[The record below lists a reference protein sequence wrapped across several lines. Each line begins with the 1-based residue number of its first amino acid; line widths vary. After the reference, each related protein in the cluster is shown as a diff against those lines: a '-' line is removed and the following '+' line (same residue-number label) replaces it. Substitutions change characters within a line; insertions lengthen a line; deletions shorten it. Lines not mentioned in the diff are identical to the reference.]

1 MSIKTLLIRLA
12 FIMGGLLATAALVVG
27 SINYAYFGMQ
37 DQYIEATEQFAL
49 ISRDKEEVTQVITL
63 NEPVPDSRIESM
75 GMRSLPLNCCESEY
89 AIYLSAI
96 SNASSVDRSTAV
108 LYRLSEAWEQFIR
121 AQQTAMMRARE
132 ELEELQQ
139 LRNLF
144 VPTSAILLL
153 LASLGFG
160 ISFINRHVVTPIERL
175 TIYVRQSV
183 RGGEPLRT
191 DLSGSVTELKF
202 LHSSFESVI
211 ADFRGSLQTRGRRAA
226 EMSQTSDVLERQFQN
241 LIEISEKPAFILD
254 ASGAIRTWNKHMV
267 ALTGMAKS
275 QANRLIFSEELLTG
289 PSAEI
294 FDDAF
299 KIVRGGGIP
308 DEFRCEL
315 TLRGNRIITLQ
326 FQLSPQ
332 LESTL
337 GVNRV
342 LALVN
347 SSANDSVLRTKTLEL
362 ETDDSIDLFAELSSS
377 LHWLGAEGRENG
389 SQTSARQLEALRT
402 AVKWV
407 GSRGYA
413 RDQSVLDLAELVTHF
428 KSTFTPKLM
437 DLDVDIDLDFVVE
450 PKSMMVRG
458 NAGSVLIALEKL
470 AENAVES
477 IQLVAPPQGWISM
490 SLSVTDG
497 SMARIVMA
505 DNGGGIVPG
514 QEQQIFEPFFT
525 TKSVKGHL
533 GLGLTHSRDLIQYMS
548 GSIAVDSASNTDGFQ
563 ITVELPLVSS

>member
-1 MSIKTLLIRLA
+1 MSIKTLLIRLVL
-12 FIMGGLLATAALVVG
+12 IMGGLFAIVTFVVM

-49 ISRDKEEVTQVITL
+49 ISRDKEEVRQIVTL
-63 NEPVPDSRIESM
+63 NEPVPDSRTESM
-75 GMRSLPLNCCESEY
+75 RMRSLPLNCCQSEY

-96 SNASSVDRSTAV
+96 SDASAVDRSTAA

-121 AQQTAMMRARE
+121 AQQTTMMSARE

-139 LRNLF
+139 LRNLI

-153 LASLGFG
+153 LVSLAFV
-160 ISFINRHVVTPIERL
+160 ISFINRHVMTPIERL
-175 TIYVRQSV
+175 TTYVRQSV
-183 RGGEPLRT
+183 RGGEPQRA

-211 ADFRGSLQTRGRRAA
+211 ADFRGSLQSRGQRAA

-289 PSAEI
+289 PSAQI

-299 KIVRGGGIP
+299 KIVRGGGMP

-315 TLRGNRIITLQ
+315 TLRGNRVITLQ

-342 LALVN
+342 LVLVN
-347 SSANDSVLRTKTLEL
+347 SSANDSVLTTKTLEP
-362 ETDDSIDLFAELSSS
+362 ETADNIDLFSELSSS
-377 LHWLGAEGRENG
+377 LRWLGAEGQENAN
-389 SQTSARQLEALRT
+389 QTSARQFDALRT
-402 AVKWV
+402 AVMWV

-413 RDQSVLDLAELVTHF
+413 RDQSVLDLAELLTHF

-437 DLDVDIDLDFVVE
+437 DLDVDIDLDVVME
-450 PKSMMVRG
+450 PQSMMVRG
-458 NAGSVLIALEKL
+458 NAGSVLMVLEKL
-470 AENAVES
+470 ADNAIDS
-477 IQLVAPPQGWISM
+477 ILSAPPPQGRISL

-497 SMARIVMA
+497 SLAQIVMA
-505 DNGGGIVPG
+505 DNGGGIVSG
-514 QEQQIFEPFFT
+514 QEEQILEPFFT

-548 GSIAVDSASNTDGFQ
+548 GSITVGSASTTDGFQ
-563 ITVELPLVSS
+563 ITVELPLVSA

>member
-1 MSIKTLLIRLA
+1 
-12 FIMGGLLATAALVVG
+12 MGGLFAIATFVVM
-27 SINYAYFGMQ
+27 SINFAFFGMQ

-49 ISRDKEEVTQVITL
+49 ISRDKEEVTQVIAL

-75 GMRSLPLNCCESEY
+75 RMRSLPLNCCRSEY

-96 SNASSVDRSTAV
+96 SDASAVDRSTAA

-121 AQQTAMMRARE
+121 AQQTTMMSARE
-132 ELEELQQ
+132 ELADLQQ
-139 LRNLF
+139 LRNLI

-153 LASLGFG
+153 LVSLAFG
-160 ISFINRHVVTPIERL
+160 ISFINRHVMTPIERL
-175 TIYVRQSV
+175 TTYVRQSV
-183 RGGEPLRT
+183 RGGEPQRA

-211 ADFRGSLQTRGRRAA
+211 ADFRGSLQSRGQRAA

-342 LALVN
+342 LVLVN
-347 SSANDSVLRTKTLEL
+347 SSANDSILRSKTLEP

-377 LHWLGAEGRENG
+377 LHRLGAEGQENAN
-389 SQTSARQLEALRT
+389 QTSARQLEALRT
-402 AVKWV
+402 AVTWV

-413 RDQSVLDLAELVTHF
+413 RDQSVLDLAYLVTHF

-437 DLDVDIDLDFVVE
+437 DLDVDIDLDVDME
-450 PKSMMVRG
+450 PQSIMVRG

-470 AENAVES
+470 AENAIES
-477 IQLVAPPQGWISM
+477 IQSVAPPQGRISV
-490 SLSVTDG
+490 SLSVIDG
-497 SMARIVMA
+497 SRAQIVMA
-505 DNGGGIVPG
+505 DNGGGIVSG
-514 QEQQIFEPFFT
+514 QEERIFEPFFT

-533 GLGLTHSRDLIQYMS
+533 GLGLTHSRDLIQFMS
-548 GSIAVDSASNTDGFQ
+548 GSITVDSASTTDGFQ
-563 ITVELPLVSS
+563 ITVELPLVSA

>member
-402 AVKWV
+402 AVTWV

>member
-183 RGGEPLRT
+183 RGGEPLRA

-402 AVKWV
+402 AVTWV

>member
-12 FIMGGLLATAALVVG
+12 FIMGGLLATAALVVM

-153 LASLGFG
+153 LASLAFG

-183 RGGEPLRT
+183 RGGEPQRA

-254 ASGAIRTWNKHMV
+254 ASGAIRTWNKHMM

-289 PSAEI
+289 PSAQI

-299 KIVRGGGIP
+299 KIVRGGGMP

-315 TLRGNRIITLQ
+315 TLRGNRVITLQ

-342 LALVN
+342 LVLVN
-347 SSANDSVLRTKTLEL
+347 SSASDSALVTKTLEP
-362 ETDDSIDLFAELSSS
+362 ETAYGSELFAELSSS
-377 LHWLGAEGRENG
+377 LHRLGAEGQENANE
-389 SQTSARQLEALRT
+389 TSARQLEALRT
-402 AVKWV
+402 AVTWV

-413 RDQSVLDLAELVTHF
+413 QNQSVLDLAELVTHF
-428 KSTFTPKLM
+428 KSTLTPKLM
-437 DLDVDIDLDFVVE
+437 DLDVDVDLDFVVE

-458 NAGSVLIALEKL
+458 NAGSLLIALEKL
-470 AENAVES
+470 TDNALES
-477 IQLVAPPQGWISM
+477 IRSAAPPKGQISV
-490 SLSVTDG
+490 SLSVTEG

-505 DNGGGIVPG
+505 DNGGGIVLG
-514 QEQQIFEPFFT
+514 QEKQIFEPFFT

-533 GLGLTHSRDLIQYMS
+533 GLGLTHSRDLVQYMS
-548 GSIAVDSASNTDGFQ
+548 GSIAVDNASTTDGFQ
-563 ITVELPLVSS
+563 IRIELPLVSA

>member
-1 MSIKTLLIRLA
+1 MTIKTLLIRLVLV
-12 FIMGGLLATAALVVG
+12 MGGLFAIAAFVVV
-27 SINYAYFGMQ
+27 SINFAFFGRQ
-37 DQYIEATEQFAL
+37 GQYIDATEQFAL

-75 GMRSLPLNCCESEY
+75 GMRSLPLNCCQSEY

-96 SNASSVDRSTAV
+96 SEARSVDRSNAD

-183 RGGEPLRT
+183 RGGEPLRA

-211 ADFRGSLQTRGRRAA
+211 ADFRGSLQSRGQRAA
-226 EMSQTSDVLERQFQN
+226 EMSQTSDLLERQFQN

-254 ASGAIRTWNKHMV
+254 ASGAIRTWNKHMM

-289 PSAEI
+289 PSAQI

-299 KIVRGGGIP
+299 KIVRGGGMP

-315 TLRGNRIITLQ
+315 TLRGNRVITLQ

-402 AVKWV
+402 AVTWV

-437 DLDVDIDLDFVVE
+437 DLDVDIDLDVDME
-450 PKSMMVRG
+450 PQSVMVRG

>member
-1 MSIKTLLIRLA
+1 MSIKTLLIRLV
-12 FIMGGLLATAALVVG
+12 FIMGGLFAIATFVVM
-27 SINYAYFGMQ
+27 SINFAYFGMQ
-37 DQYIEATEQFAL
+37 DQYFEATEQFAL
-49 ISRDKEEVTQVITL
+49 ISRDKEEVTQIVTL
-63 NEPVPDSRIESM
+63 NEPVSDSRIESM
-75 GMRSLPLNCCESEY
+75 RMRSLPLNCCQSEY

-96 SNASSVDRSTAV
+96 SDASSVDRSTAAS
-108 LYRLSEAWEQFIR
+108 YRLSEAWEQFIR
-121 AQQTAMMRARE
+121 AQQTTMMSARE

-139 LRNLF
+139 LRNLI

-153 LASLGFG
+153 LVSLAFG
-160 ISFINRHVVTPIERL
+160 ISFINRHVMTPIERL
-175 TIYVRQSV
+175 TTYVRQSV
-183 RGGEPLRT
+183 RGGEPQRA

-202 LHSSFESVI
+202 LHTSFESVI
-211 ADFRGSLQTRGRRAA
+211 ADFRGSLQSRGQRAA

-289 PSAEI
+289 PSAHI

-342 LALVN
+342 LVLVN
-347 SSANDSVLRTKTLEL
+347 SSANDSVLTNKTLEPQ
-362 ETDDSIDLFAELSSS
+362 TADGIDLLAELSSS
-377 LHWLGAEGRENG
+377 LHRLGAEGQENAN
-389 SQTSARQLEALRT
+389 QTSARQLEALRT
-402 AVKWV
+402 AVTWV

-437 DLDVDIDLDFVVE
+437 DLDVDIDLNVVME
-450 PKSMMVRG
+450 PQSIMVRG
-458 NAGSVLIALEKL
+458 NAGSVLIVLEKL
-470 AENAVES
+470 ADNAIES
-477 IQLVAPPQGWISM
+477 ILSAAPPQGRISV

-497 SMARIVMA
+497 SLAQIAMA
-505 DNGGGIVPG
+505 DNGGGIALG
-514 QEQQIFEPFFT
+514 QEEQIFEPFFS

-533 GLGLTHSRDLIQYMS
+533 GLGLTHSRDLIQYMA
-548 GSIAVDSASNTDGFQ
+548 GSIAVDSASTTDGFQ
-563 ITVELPLVSS
+563 ITVELPLVSA

>member
-1 MSIKTLLIRLA
+1 
-12 FIMGGLLATAALVVG
+12 MGGLLATAALVVG

-63 NEPVPDSRIESM
+63 NESVPDSRIESM

-402 AVKWV
+402 AVTWV

-437 DLDVDIDLDFVVE
+437 DLDVDIDLDVDME
-450 PKSMMVRG
+450 PQSVMVRG

>member
-63 NEPVPDSRIESM
+63 NESVPDSRIESM

-402 AVKWV
+402 AVTWV